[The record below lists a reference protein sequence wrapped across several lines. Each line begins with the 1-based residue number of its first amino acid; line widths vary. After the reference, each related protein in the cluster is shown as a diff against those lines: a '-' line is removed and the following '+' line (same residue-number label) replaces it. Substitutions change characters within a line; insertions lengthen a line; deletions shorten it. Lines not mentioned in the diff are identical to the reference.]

1 VGYLF
6 WASCGKDPGLNPTF
20 ILEEAKRSSHYSRC
34 EVMNLS
40 FDGPPPDIAEL
51 SKKWRQILQEAKKII
66 DFLPVEEAGKS
77 VLDLDGKLFSGDIQ
91 ELSRSMNLKLI
102 KFHAGSI
109 QGAFPSFLK

>member
-1 VGYLF
+1 M
-6 WASCGKDPGLNPTF
+6 NPTF

-40 FDGPPPDIAEL
+40 FDGPPPDTAEL
-51 SKKWRQILQEAKKII
+51 SRKWRRILQEAKKII

-77 VLDLDGKLFSGDIQ
+77 VLDSDGKLFSGDIQ
-91 ELSRSMNLKLI
+91 ELSRSIDSKLI